1 MEEEGFE
8 DNEGFDTTIS
18 KSLSTDSLLEDKLVS
33 SSLDPTSMSLSS
45 MVVIFKWCAIKE
57 QRI

>member
-33 SSLDPTSMSLSS
+33 SSLDPTSVSLSS
-45 MVVIFKWCAIKE
+45 MVVIFK
-57 QRI
+57 

>member
-18 KSLSTDSLLEDKLVS
+18 KSLSTDSLLEDKPVSSPLDLTLVS
-33 SSLDPTSMSLSS
+33 LAS
-45 MVVIFKWCAIKE
+45 MVVISK
-57 QRI
+57 